1 MALTPQDRAYYE
13 SRLGWKGGLYLLG
26 VTVIMGG
33 VLWPTL
39 LFLQDY
45 FNGVKTPWS
54 WALAFALALS
64 GMGLGVVVSMMMYLL
79 ARFYLWMGWLPRRR

>member
-1 MALTPQDRAYYE
+1 
-13 SRLGWKGGLYLLG
+13 
-26 VTVIMGG
+26 
-33 VLWPTL
+33 L

-54 WALAFALALS
+54 WTLALALALS
-64 GMGLGVVVSMMMYLL
+64 GMGLGIVVSVLMYLL